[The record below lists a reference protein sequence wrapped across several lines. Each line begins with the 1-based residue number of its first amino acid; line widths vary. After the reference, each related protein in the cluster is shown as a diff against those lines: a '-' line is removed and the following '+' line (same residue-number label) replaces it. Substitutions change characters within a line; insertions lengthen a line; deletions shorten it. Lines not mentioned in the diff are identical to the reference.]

1 MNYKINWTQNYDTWA
16 QYSQKLLEVQVD
28 TSELKEARE
37 VLARIMAL

>member
-1 MNYKINWTQNYDTWA
+1 MNYKINWTQNYDAWA

-28 TSELKEARE
+28 ISEFKEARE